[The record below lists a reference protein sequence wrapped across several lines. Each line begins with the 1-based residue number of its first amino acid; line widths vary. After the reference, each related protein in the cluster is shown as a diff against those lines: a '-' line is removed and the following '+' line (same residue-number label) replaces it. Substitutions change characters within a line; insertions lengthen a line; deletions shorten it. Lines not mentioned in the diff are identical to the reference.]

1 MKQRHSLFLT
11 LELLQ
16 NFPTRPLTQ
25 ISCCSLFFLLWRSFS
40 VADAGL
46 RLAIGTFQN
55 RTATQRGRGHL
66 FPEKF
71 QAGAASGGGARED
84 CSMRQGVGESDSEV
98 PCTSGMVGDRG
109 VSPCPSPH
117 SQGWGNSDGG
127 HILRGKKK
135 GVWEGERA
143 WWYSEV
149 PRQWS
154 RDWRF
159 WPCTQEPELE
169 PGTGSSLRARLPP
182 SDRRKGEPGGQGRVG
197 MAIAWL
203 ILMTLTHWD
212 WHFFRSLILPF
223 PF

>member
-1 MKQRHSLFLT
+1 MTLSASLLLGPKPALILKNKCFNFLLYMIPGPLQCPCGSG

-117 SQGWGNSDGG
+117 SQG
-127 HILRGKKK
+127 
-135 GVWEGERA
+135 
-143 WWYSEV
+143 
-149 PRQWS
+149 
-154 RDWRF
+154 
-159 WPCTQEPELE
+159 
-169 PGTGSSLRARLPP
+169 
-182 SDRRKGEPGGQGRVG
+182 
-197 MAIAWL
+197 
-203 ILMTLTHWD
+203 
-212 WHFFRSLILPF
+212 
-223 PF
+223 